1 MLESQQKNGEI
12 CHIYHMKLRS
22 GLIIRK
28 EACYFEKE
36 STKKHLQKSR
46 KFIPEQTDGH
56 LAAFTFHIYTYSCF
70 PHPVLLEENNKDAR
84 HRVGRFRE
92 GF

>member
-1 MLESQQKNGEI
+1 MLESQQKTREI

-22 GLIIRK
+22 SCK
-28 EACYFEKE
+28 VKACYFEKE
-36 STKKHLQKSR
+36 STTKYLQKSR

-70 PHPVLLEENNKDAR
+70 PHPVLLEENNKDDR
-84 HRVGRFRE
+84 HRAGRFRE